1 MSAMRMLF
9 LTLAVLIV
17 IGIWLTGFDKV
28 HWFLYLPPAALVFA
42 GLTGICPGYLLYKK
56 LGFTG
61 WGERV

>member
-9 LTLAVLIV
+9 LTVALLIV

-56 LGFTG
+56 LGFKG
-61 WGERV
+61 WGDRV